1 MVPVAQETTANTV
14 RLPYSFSRRFSLVA
28 WCEASLEILHVHPL
42 SLSVLQELQRGL
54 NAPFT
59 LRQIDEAEFEQR
71 LNAVWQRDSSEARQ
85 LMEDLGSAEDFFTL
99 AEELP
104 ETEDLLE
111 SDDDAPIIKLINAM
125 LAEAIKEGASDIHI
139 ETFEKSLV
147 IRFRVDGTL
156 HEMLRPGRKLASLL
170 VSRIKVMARLDI
182 AEKRVPQDGRI
193 ALLLG
198 GRAIDVRVST
208 MPSAWGER
216 VVLRLLDKNQA
227 RLTLER
233 LGLSQQLTA
242 QLRQL
247 LHKPHG
253 IFLVTGPTGSGK
265 STTLY
270 AGLQELNNHSRNI
283 LTVEDPIEY
292 MIEGIGQTQVNT
304 RVGMTFARGL
314 RAILRQDPDVV
325 MVGEIR
331 DTETAEIAVQASLT
345 GHLVLSTLHTN
356 TAVGA
361 ITRLQ
366 DMGVEPFLLSS
377 SLTGVMAQRLVRT
390 LCPDCRQPAPATDEE
405 KRLLGITDARTV
417 TLYHPQGCPAC
428 NHKGFRGRTAIHE
441 LIVVDATLRDLIHR
455 QAGELELERYVRQH
469 SAGTRATV
477 APDWMSIPCG
487 FMACDAQRVIC
498 RIDECRGWSAGLAL
512 APVMFR
518 AQLNEQDLPLS
529 LTVVGIAPEKLSAWA
544 GADAERLT
552 VTALPAITTYGEPE
566 GNLLTGPWQP
576 RVSYRKQ
583 WARWRVM
590 ILPILLILVALA
602 VERGVTLWS
611 VSEQVAQSR
620 TQAEEQF
627 LTLFPEQKRIVNL
640 RSQVTMALKKYRP
653 QADDTRLLAELSAIA
668 STLKSASLSDIEMRG
683 FTFDQKR
690 QILHLQL
697 RAANFASFDKLRSAL
712 ATDYVVQQDALQKE
726 GDAVSGGVTLRRK

>member
-1 MVPVAQETTANTV
+1 MHWQRRTPDVEHGIWSDVANEQLQQWLQTDAIRLYIPGEWISVWQVELPDVARKQIPTILPALLEEELNQDIDELHFAPLNIDQQLATV
-14 RLPYSFSRRFSLVA
+14 AVIHQQHMRNIA
-28 WCEASLEILHVHPL
+28 QW
-42 SLSVLQELQRGL
+42 LQE
-54 NAPFT
+54 N
-59 LRQIDEAEFEQR
+59 
-71 LNAVWQRDSSEARQ
+71 
-85 LMEDLGSAEDFFTL
+85 
-99 AEELP
+99 
-104 ETEDLLE
+104 
-111 SDDDAPIIKLINAM
+111 
-125 LAEAIKEGASDIHI
+125 
-139 ETFEKSLV
+139 
-147 IRFRVDGTL
+147 
-156 HEMLRPGRKLASLL
+156 
-170 VSRIKVMARLDI
+170 
-182 AEKRVPQDGRI
+182 
-193 ALLLG
+193 
-198 GRAIDVRVST
+198 
-208 MPSAWGER
+208 
-216 VVLRLLDKNQA
+216 
-227 RLTLER
+227 
-233 LGLSQQLTA
+233 
-242 QLRQL
+242 
-247 LHKPHG
+247 G
-253 IFLVTGPTGSGK
+253 I
-265 STTLY
+265 
-270 AGLQELNNHSRNI
+270 
-283 LTVEDPIEY
+283 
-292 MIEGIGQTQVNT
+292 
-304 RVGMTFARGL
+304 
-314 RAILRQDPDVV
+314 
-325 MVGEIR
+325 
-331 DTETAEIAVQASLT
+331 
-345 GHLVLSTLHTN
+345 
-356 TAVGA
+356 
-361 ITRLQ
+361 
-366 DMGVEPFLLSS
+366 
-377 SLTGVMAQRLVRT
+377 
-390 LCPDCRQPAPATDEE
+390 
-405 KRLLGITDARTV
+405 
-417 TLYHPQGCPAC
+417 
-428 NHKGFRGRTAIHE
+428 
-441 LIVVDATLRDLIHR
+441 
-455 QAGELELERYVRQH
+455 
-469 SAGTRATV
+469 TRATV

-690 QILHLQL
+690 QTLHLQL

>member
-1 MVPVAQETTANTV
+1 MKTALPPLIRIPKIIEQFDHLGHALPVSTRTLIAMSDALQASGVYWLAGLLGLLVLGQRLLKNPAMRLRWDKTLL
-14 RLPYSFSRRFSLVA
+14 RLPVIGRVA
-28 WCEASLEILHVHPL
+28 
-42 SLSVLQELQRGL
+42 RGL
-54 NAPFT
+54 NTARFSRT
-59 LRQIDEAEFEQR
+59 LSILTASSVPLLEGIQTAAAVSANRYVEQQLLLAADR
-71 LNAVWQRDSSEARQ
+71 VREGSSLRA
-85 LMEDLGSAEDFFTL
+85 AL
-99 AEELP
+99 AE
-104 ETEDLLE
+104 
-111 SDDDAPIIKLINAM
+111 
-125 LAEAIKEGASDIHI
+125 
-139 ETFEKSLV
+139 
-147 IRFRVDGTL
+147 
-156 HEMLRPGRKLASLL
+156 
-170 VSRIKVMARLDI
+170 
-182 AEKRVPQDGRI
+182 
-193 ALLLG
+193 
-198 GRAIDVRVST
+198 
-208 MPSAWGER
+208 
-216 VVLRLLDKNQA
+216 LRLLLEEELNQDIDELHFA
-227 RLTLER
+227 PLNID
-233 LGLSQQLTA
+233 QQLATVAVIHQQHMRNIA
-242 QLRQL
+242 QW
-247 LHKPHG
+247 
-253 IFLVTGPTGSGK
+253 
-265 STTLY
+265 
-270 AGLQELNNHSRNI
+270 LQEN
-283 LTVEDPIEY
+283 
-292 MIEGIGQTQVNT
+292 GI
-304 RVGMTFARGL
+304 
-314 RAILRQDPDVV
+314 
-325 MVGEIR
+325 
-331 DTETAEIAVQASLT
+331 
-345 GHLVLSTLHTN
+345 
-356 TAVGA
+356 
-361 ITRLQ
+361 
-366 DMGVEPFLLSS
+366 
-377 SLTGVMAQRLVRT
+377 
-390 LCPDCRQPAPATDEE
+390 
-405 KRLLGITDARTV
+405 
-417 TLYHPQGCPAC
+417 
-428 NHKGFRGRTAIHE
+428 
-441 LIVVDATLRDLIHR
+441 
-455 QAGELELERYVRQH
+455 
-469 SAGTRATV
+469 TRATV

>member
-1 MVPVAQETTANTV
+1 MFWRDITLSVWRKKTTGLKTKKRLLPLVLAAALCSSPVWAEEATFTANFKDTDLKSFIETVGANLNKTIIMGPGVQGKVSIRTMTPLNERQYYQLFLNLLEAQGYAVVPMENDVLKVVKSSAAKVEPLPLVGEGSDNYAGDEMVTKVVPVRNVSV
-14 RLPYSFSRRFSLVA
+14 R
-28 WCEASLEILHVHPL
+28 
-42 SLSVLQELQRGL
+42 EL
-54 NAPFT
+54 AP
-59 LRQIDEAEFEQR
+59 
-71 LNAVWQRDSSEARQ
+71 
-85 LMEDLGSAEDFFTL
+85 
-99 AEELP
+99 
-104 ETEDLLE
+104 
-111 SDDDAPIIKLINAM
+111 
-125 LAEAIKEGASDIHI
+125 
-139 ETFEKSLV
+139 
-147 IRFRVDGTL
+147 
-156 HEMLRPGRKLASLL
+156 
-170 VSRIKVMARLDI
+170 
-182 AEKRVPQDGRI
+182 
-193 ALLLG
+193 
-198 GRAIDVRVST
+198 
-208 MPSAWGER
+208 
-216 VVLRLLDKNQA
+216 
-227 RLTLER
+227 
-233 LGLSQQLTA
+233 
-242 QLRQL
+242 
-247 LHKPHG
+247 
-253 IFLVTGPTGSGK
+253 
-265 STTLY
+265 
-270 AGLQELNNHSRNI
+270 
-283 LTVEDPIEY
+283 
-292 MIEGIGQTQVNT
+292 
-304 RVGMTFARGL
+304 
-314 RAILRQDPDVV
+314 ILRQMIDSAGSGNVVNYDPSNVIMLTGRASVV
-325 MVGEIR
+325 ER
-331 DTETAEIAVQASLT
+331 LTEVIQRVDHAGNRTEEVIPLDNASASEIARVLESLT
-345 GHLVLSTLHTN
+345 KNSGEN
-356 TAVGA
+356 
-361 ITRLQ
+361 
-366 DMGVEPFLLSS
+366 
-377 SLTGVMAQRLVRT
+377 
-390 LCPDCRQPAPATDEE
+390 QPATLKSQIVADE
-405 KRLLGITDARTV
+405 RTNSV
-417 TLYHPQGCPAC
+417 
-428 NHKGFRGRTAIHE
+428 
-441 LIVVDATLRDLIHR
+441 IVS
-455 QAGELELERYVRQH
+455 GELELERYVRQH

>member
-1 MVPVAQETTANTV
+1 MITSPPKRGMALVVVLVLLAVMMLVTITLSGRMQQQLGRTRSQQEYQQA
-14 RLPYSFSRRFSLVA
+14 LWYSASAESLA
-28 WCEASLEILHVHPL
+28 LSAL
-42 SLSVLQELQRGL
+42 SLSLK
-54 NAPFT
+54 N
-59 LRQIDEAEFEQR
+59 
-71 LNAVWQRDSSEARQ
+71 
-85 LMEDLGSAEDFFTL
+85 
-99 AEELP
+99 
-104 ETEDLLE
+104 
-111 SDDDAPIIKLINAM
+111 
-125 LAEAIKEGASDIHI
+125 
-139 ETFEKSLV
+139 
-147 IRFRVDGTL
+147 
-156 HEMLRPGRKLASLL
+156 
-170 VSRIKVMARLDI
+170 
-182 AEKRVPQDGRI
+182 EKRVHLAQPWASGPRFFPLPQ
-193 ALLLG
+193 
-198 GRAIDVRVST
+198 
-208 MPSAWGER
+208 
-216 VVLRLLDKNQA
+216 
-227 RLTLER
+227 
-233 LGLSQQLTA
+233 
-242 QLRQL
+242 
-247 LHKPHG
+247 
-253 IFLVTGPTGSGK
+253 
-265 STTLY
+265 
-270 AGLQELNNHSRNI
+270 
-283 LTVEDPIEY
+283 
-292 MIEGIGQTQVNT
+292 GQ
-304 RVGMTFARGL
+304 
-314 RAILRQDPDVV
+314 
-325 MVGEIR
+325 
-331 DTETAEIAVQASLT
+331 IAV
-345 GHLVLSTLHTN
+345 
-356 TAVGA
+356 
-361 ITRLQ
+361 
-366 DMGVEPFLLSS
+366 
-377 SLTGVMAQRLVRT
+377 
-390 LCPDCRQPAPATDEE
+390 
-405 KRLLGITDARTV
+405 
-417 TLYHPQGCPAC
+417 
-428 NHKGFRGRTAIHE
+428 
-441 LIVVDATLRDLIHR
+441 
-455 QAGELELERYVRQH
+455 
-469 SAGTRATV
+469 TRATV

-690 QILHLQL
+690 QTLHLQL

>member
-1 MVPVAQETTANTV
+1 MARVVFRDARIYLIQWLTKIRHTLNQRQSFNTDKEHLRKIVRGMFWLMLLIISAKVAHSLWRYFSFSAEYTAVSPSANKPPRADAKTFDKNDVQLISQQNWFGKYQPVATPVKQPEPVPVAET
-14 RLPYSFSRRFSLVA
+14 
-28 WCEASLEILHVHPL
+28 
-42 SLSVLQELQRGL
+42 
-54 NAPFT
+54 
-59 LRQIDEAEFEQR
+59 R
-71 LNAVWQRDSSEARQ
+71 LNVVLRGIAFGARPGAVIEEGGKQQVYLQGET
-85 LMEDLGSAEDFFTL
+85 LGSHNAVIEEINRDHVMLRYQGKIERLSL
-99 AEELP
+99 AEE
-104 ETEDLLE
+104 ERSTVAVTNKKAV
-111 SDDDAPIIKLINAM
+111 SDEAKQAVAEPAASAPVEIPTAVRQA
-125 LAEAIKEGASDIHI
+125 LAKDPQKIFNYIQLTPVRKEGIVGYAVKPGADRSLFDASGFK
-139 ETFEKSLV
+139 E
-147 IRFRVDGTL
+147 G
-156 HEMLRPGRKLASLL
+156 
-170 VSRIKVMARLDI
+170 DI
-182 AEKRVPQDGRI
+182 AI
-193 ALLLG
+193 ALNQQDFTDP
-198 GRAIDVRVST
+198 RAMIAL
-208 MPSAWGER
+208 M
-216 VVLRLLDKNQA
+216 
-227 RLTLER
+227 
-233 LGLSQQLTA
+233 
-242 QLRQL
+242 RQL
-247 LHKPHG
+247 LEEELNQDIDELHFAPLKIDQQLATVAVIHQQHMRN
-253 IFLVTGPTGSGK
+253 I
-265 STTLY
+265 
-270 AGLQELNNHSRNI
+270 AQWLQEN
-283 LTVEDPIEY
+283 
-292 MIEGIGQTQVNT
+292 GI
-304 RVGMTFARGL
+304 
-314 RAILRQDPDVV
+314 
-325 MVGEIR
+325 
-331 DTETAEIAVQASLT
+331 
-345 GHLVLSTLHTN
+345 
-356 TAVGA
+356 
-361 ITRLQ
+361 
-366 DMGVEPFLLSS
+366 
-377 SLTGVMAQRLVRT
+377 
-390 LCPDCRQPAPATDEE
+390 
-405 KRLLGITDARTV
+405 
-417 TLYHPQGCPAC
+417 
-428 NHKGFRGRTAIHE
+428 
-441 LIVVDATLRDLIHR
+441 
-455 QAGELELERYVRQH
+455 
-469 SAGTRATV
+469 TRATV

-487 FMACDAQRVIC
+487 FMAGDAQRVIC
-498 RIDECRGWSAGLAL
+498 RIDECRGWSAGRAL

>member
-1 MVPVAQETTANTV
+1 MVTWTQMYMPMGGLGLSA
-14 RLPYSFSRRFSLVA
+14 LVA
-28 WCEASLEILHVHPL
+28 LI
-42 SLSVLQELQRGL
+42 
-54 NAPFT
+54 
-59 LRQIDEAEFEQR
+59 
-71 LNAVWQRDSSEARQ
+71 
-85 LMEDLGSAEDFFTL
+85 
-99 AEELP
+99 
-104 ETEDLLE
+104 
-111 SDDDAPIIKLINAM
+111 PIIFFFVA
-125 LAEAIKEGASDIHI
+125 LA
-139 ETFEKSLV
+139 
-147 IRFRVDGTL
+147 
-156 HEMLRPGRKLASLL
+156 
-170 VSRIKVMARLDI
+170 
-182 AEKRVPQDGRI
+182 
-193 ALLLG
+193 
-198 GRAIDVRVST
+198 
-208 MPSAWGER
+208 
-216 VVLRLLDKNQA
+216 VLRLK
-227 RLTLER
+227 
-233 LGLSQQLTA
+233 
-242 QLRQL
+242 
-247 LHKPHG
+247 
-253 IFLVTGPTGSGK
+253 
-265 STTLY
+265 
-270 AGLQELNNHSRNI
+270 
-283 LTVEDPIEY
+283 
-292 MIEGIGQTQVNT
+292 
-304 RVGMTFARGL
+304 
-314 RAILRQDPDVV
+314 
-325 MVGEIR
+325 
-331 DTETAEIAVQASLT
+331 
-345 GHLVLSTLHTN
+345 GHV
-356 TAVGA
+356 AGA
-361 ITRLQ
+361 ITLILSILIAISAFKMPI
-366 DMGVEPFLLSS
+366 DMAFAAAGYGFIYGLWPIAWIIVAAVFLYKLTVASGQFDIIRSS
-377 SLTGVMAQRLVRT
+377 VIS
-390 LCPDCRQPAPATDEE
+390 
-405 KRLLGITDARTV
+405 I
-417 TLYHPQGCPAC
+417 
-428 NHKGFRGRTAIHE
+428 
-441 LIVVDATLRDLIHR
+441 
-455 QAGELELERYVRQH
+455 
-469 SAGTRATV
+469 TRATV

>member
-1 MVPVAQETTANTV
+1 MLMTVRFRALRNVSVRELAPILRQMIDSAGSGNVVNYDPSNVIMLTGRASVVERLTEVIQRVDHAGNRTEEVIPLDNASASEIARVLESLTKNSGENQPATLKSQIVADERTNSVIVSGDPATRDKMRRLIRRLDSEMERSGNSQVFYLKYSKAEDLVDVLKQVSGTLTAAKEEAEGTVGSGREIVSIAASKHSNALIVTAPQDIMQSLQSVIEQLDNTV
-14 RLPYSFSRRFSLVA
+14 RLRNIA
-28 WCEASLEILHVHPL
+28 QW
-42 SLSVLQELQRGL
+42 LQE
-54 NAPFT
+54 N
-59 LRQIDEAEFEQR
+59 
-71 LNAVWQRDSSEARQ
+71 
-85 LMEDLGSAEDFFTL
+85 
-99 AEELP
+99 
-104 ETEDLLE
+104 
-111 SDDDAPIIKLINAM
+111 
-125 LAEAIKEGASDIHI
+125 
-139 ETFEKSLV
+139 
-147 IRFRVDGTL
+147 
-156 HEMLRPGRKLASLL
+156 
-170 VSRIKVMARLDI
+170 
-182 AEKRVPQDGRI
+182 
-193 ALLLG
+193 
-198 GRAIDVRVST
+198 
-208 MPSAWGER
+208 
-216 VVLRLLDKNQA
+216 
-227 RLTLER
+227 
-233 LGLSQQLTA
+233 
-242 QLRQL
+242 
-247 LHKPHG
+247 G
-253 IFLVTGPTGSGK
+253 I
-265 STTLY
+265 
-270 AGLQELNNHSRNI
+270 
-283 LTVEDPIEY
+283 
-292 MIEGIGQTQVNT
+292 
-304 RVGMTFARGL
+304 
-314 RAILRQDPDVV
+314 
-325 MVGEIR
+325 
-331 DTETAEIAVQASLT
+331 
-345 GHLVLSTLHTN
+345 
-356 TAVGA
+356 
-361 ITRLQ
+361 
-366 DMGVEPFLLSS
+366 
-377 SLTGVMAQRLVRT
+377 
-390 LCPDCRQPAPATDEE
+390 
-405 KRLLGITDARTV
+405 
-417 TLYHPQGCPAC
+417 
-428 NHKGFRGRTAIHE
+428 
-441 LIVVDATLRDLIHR
+441 
-455 QAGELELERYVRQH
+455 
-469 SAGTRATV
+469 TRATV